1 MDLKIKFDMYDL
13 ENDIKFVI
21 IMIRLGWKILWLN

>member
-13 ENDIKFVI
+13 ENVIKFVI
-21 IMIRLGWKILWLN
+21 IMIRLGGKIL

>member
-21 IMIRLGWKILWLN
+21 IMIRLGGKIL